1 MHLPKKL
8 IKNIKITYK
17 LIVLNKWWRV
27 KGLRHLQVN
36 PYKEVKI
43 FNYVQKS
50 SVRLQFIVHLI
61 TKTKQLLTIGQI
73 IIN

>member
-43 FNYVQKS
+43 FNYV
-50 SVRLQFIVHLI
+50 
-61 TKTKQLLTIGQI
+61 
-73 IIN
+73 